1 MIIPTV
7 RNSDELGITLDG
19 LANQTYDDME
29 VVVVGPRDD
38 KGKMEADNRGFRYIF
53 YINHYNYLVFIG
65 LDVSLILIACS
76 Q

>member
-38 KGKMEADNRGFRYIF
+38 KGKMEADSRGFRYI
-53 YINHYNYLVFIG
+53 
-65 LDVSLILIACS
+65 DDT
-76 Q
+76 

>member
-1 MIIPTV
+1 MPSRVCVIIPTV

-38 KGKMEADNRGFRYIF
+38 KGKVEAKSRGSDILTTKG
-53 YINHYNYLVFIG
+53 LVTEQM
-65 LDVSLILIACS
+65 LAM
-76 Q
+76 

>member
-7 RNSDELGITLDG
+7 RNSDELAITLDG

-38 KGKMEADNRGFRYIF
+38 KGK
-53 YINHYNYLVFIG
+53 
-65 LDVSLILIACS
+65 
-76 Q
+76 

>member
-38 KGKMEADNRGFRYIF
+38 KGKVEQVAGTGSDFQSIVR
-53 YINHYNYLVFIG
+53 
-65 LDVSLILIACS
+65 DDA
-76 Q
+76 

>member
-7 RNSDELGITLDG
+7 RNSEELAITLDG

-38 KGKMEADNRGFRYIF
+38 KGRVETVSYTHLTLPTNRE
-53 YINHYNYLVFIG
+53 V
-65 LDVSLILIACS
+65 
-76 Q
+76 

>member
-38 KGKMEADNRGFRYIF
+38 KGKMEADSRGFRYIDDKGASNSCLL
-53 YINHYNYLVFIG
+53 YTSPSPR
-65 LDVSLILIACS
+65 D
-76 Q
+76 

>member
-7 RNSDELGITLDG
+7 RNSDELRFLDG

-38 KGKMEADNRGFRYIF
+38 KKWRRRVEDQV
-53 YINHYNYLVFIG
+53 H
-65 LDVSLILIACS
+65 
-76 Q
+76 